1 MTVALPLKES
11 YVVREL
17 LATAWLGKWKLLA
30 WNIGIIGL
38 FCFGAVIV
46 SPKYESKAVLII
58 PAAAEYMVQP
68 VIGEQSLASSG
79 VEAER
84 VIGTEVALI
93 DSDDL
98 HRKVISE
105 LGIDRLYPA
114 YAHPGQAGVFAWTND
129 IVSGLTETVR
139 NVVGLGADIPVT
151 GTPMDKALV
160 DFDLSF
166 TAEAAKESN
175 AITLTFRHKDP
186 AIAQQVLDTLQRQ
199 YIAMRR
205 ETYLNPQAELADTDV
220 SAIQRQFEDADRAVE
235 TFKAQNA
242 ISNFATRM
250 DVLLHEQGDLERD
263 LQDAQAKHQES
274 QARVD
279 MLQSQLRGT
288 PSASAPSHD
297 AAPATTAPTTAA
309 PSSPVIHGTPATD
322 APRPIFAFQNSVYQN
337 GQTDLMRA
345 LAEAAAARARR
356 DQDTAHLGDVTR
368 QIQSL
373 TQNQHDL
380 QVLEERRDS
389 LQENYRDL
397 SKLQNERQLAD
408 SVNAKKLPA
417 VHFVESATRPTTPRP
432 TRELLLL
439 AGLVLA
445 LIGSLAIVV
454 VAHYRRNSYLF
465 AEILEQDTDIPV
477 LAIIPYIPRISLPAP
492 PSEAL

>member
-1 MTVALPLKES
+1 MTVALPLRES
-11 YVVREL
+11 YVIREL
-17 LATAWLGKWKLLA
+17 LATAWIGKWKILA
-30 WNIGIIGL
+30 WNVGIIGV
-38 FCFGAVIV
+38 FCFGAAIV

-58 PAAAEYMVQP
+58 PSAAEYTVQP
-68 VIGEQSLASSG
+68 VMGEQSLASSG
-79 VEAER
+79 IEGER

-98 HRKVISE
+98 HRRVISE
-105 LGIDRLYPA
+105 LGVDRLYPA
-114 YAHPGQAGVFAWTND
+114 YARPSQAGTFAWVGD
-129 IVSGLTETVR
+129 LASELTESVR
-139 NVVGLGADIPVT
+139 AAVGLGADISVT
-151 GTPMDKALV
+151 GTPLDKALV

-186 AIAQQVLDTLQRQ
+186 AIAQQVLDTLQRD

-205 ETYLNPQAELADTDV
+205 ETYLNPQAELANTDV
-220 SAIQRQFEDADRAVE
+220 STVQQQFEDADHAVE
-235 TFKAQNA
+235 TFKAQNS

-288 PSASAPSHD
+288 TPPAPAHD
-297 AAPATTAPTTAA
+297 AAPTNATPA
-309 PSSPVIHGTPATD
+309 SPVIHGTPPTD
-322 APRPIFAFQNSVYQN
+322 APRPMFALQNSVYQN

-356 DQDTAHLGDVTR
+356 DQDTTHLADVTR

-389 LQENYRDL
+389 LQESYRDL
-397 SKLQNERQLAD
+397 SKMQSERQLAD

-417 VHFVESATRPTTPRP
+417 VHFVESATRPTSPRP
-432 TRELLLL
+432 TRELLIAAGLLL
-439 AGLVLA
+439 ALV
-445 LIGSLAIVV
+445 GSLAIVV
-454 VAHYRRNSYLF
+454 LAHYRRSSYLF

-477 LAIIPYIPRISLPAP
+477 LAIIPHIPRIALPAP